1 VLTFFYNLIKIKIF
15 QLRLCRFSDYNTFFE
30 GGLVISYSDTITPLI
45 TLRHILTSI
54 WKEISV
60 RNYICR
66 ELNNCKELK

>member
-1 VLTFFYNLIKIKIF
+1 MFYNLIKTKNF
-15 QLRLCRFSDYNTFFE
+15 HLSLCRFSDYNTFSE
-30 GGLVISYSDTITPLI
+30 GGFIISYSDTITPLI
-45 TLRHILTSI
+45 TVQRHILTSI